1 MPDGESPQGRLNGG
15 MTGAEFAELTASV
28 LVAGQL
34 HLKRGPKPP
43 GGVPVTSTERSRKSR
58 APKNAARLRDIA
70 VLDLETDPFDNA
82 ARSPV
87 FPFVAELYSDQFGSI
102 VIWDDDHE
110 SLMLKVAREIEVLPG
125 SFTIYAHNGGKF
137 DFMFLVRHLRGVV
150 KFKGRA
156 IMAAKLGNHE
166 LRDSLHLLPERL
178 AAWKKE
184 HFDYSKMRK
193 NRRHK
198 YRQEILKYL
207 HSDCIY
213 LFSMVRRFIDE
224 FGLKISIGQAATA
237 ELRKHYKLA
246 HIKPTMD
253 AALRPYFFG
262 GRVECISGRGIFDAK
277 PWQKPFKLYDV
288 NSMYPFVMASFK
300 HPTGAEYLWRRGLP
314 GPDTFFI
321 DLTARNYGALVARGE
336 QGEASAEIERG
347 RFKTTIWEYNEAIKN
362 DLLDDIEI
370 HWCIDNRESSDFSK
384 FIVPMY
390 ARRQQTKP
398 IMRRLKDA
406 GQENST
412 EYEETKKE
420 DLLLKYLLNNS
431 WGKQAQN
438 PENFKEYYYTD
449 AGKKPP
455 GEWFDF
461 MLSADDAIKHKYG
474 FPVERCETFE
484 IWCRPSP
491 GRTYNNVGT
500 GASITGA
507 ARAVLMHARQ
517 VAIDPI
523 YCDTDSLICRDL
535 PGLDLE
541 GSRLGAWD
549 LEETFDEVI
558 ITGKKQYACKIA
570 GKDDCAEGRLKVR
583 CKGADLRVVPLTR
596 DGQPDP
602 DATPEQWR
610 AANAA
615 TWAKFGAILDGQII
629 EQINKAPT
637 MTKTGE
643 QHYIT
648 RRIRATALLR
658 SPRFQRLNTARL
670 RA

>member
-1 MPDGESPQGRLNGG
+1 MS
-15 MTGAEFAELTASV
+15 GATTDLEFAELTALV
-28 LVAGQL
+28 LTEGRAP
-34 HLKRGPKPP
+34 LKRGPKPQS
-43 GGVPVTSTERSRKSR
+43 GVAMSSAERSRKSR
-58 APKNAARLRDIA
+58 APKNAARLKNIA
-70 VLDLETDPFDNA
+70 VLDMETDPFDNIE
-82 ARSPV
+82 RGEIH
-87 FPFVAELYSDQFGSI
+87 PFCAELYSDQFGSI
-102 VIWDDDHE
+102 VIWEENADA
-110 SLMLKVAREIEVLPG
+110 LIQKIAREIEALPG
-125 SFTIYAHNGGKF
+125 EYTIYAHNGGKF
-137 DFMFLVRHLRGVV
+137 DFMFLVRHLRGTV

-156 IMAAKLGNHE
+156 IMAARIGNHE

-184 HFDYSKMRK
+184 HFDYSKMK
-193 NRRHK
+193 KSRR
-198 YRQEILKYL
+198 RQFKDEILKYL

-262 GRVECISGRGIFDAK
+262 GRVECIAGRGIFDRGHRD
-277 PWQKPFKLYDV
+277 QTYKLYDV
-288 NSMYPFVMASFK
+288 NSMYPFVMANFK
-300 HPTGAEYLWRRGLP
+300 HPTGAEYLWRRGVP
-314 GPDTFFI
+314 GPDTFFV
-321 DLTARNYGALVARGE
+321 DLTARNFGALVSRGDL
-336 QGEASAEIERG
+336 GEASAELERG
-347 RFKTTIWEYNEAIKN
+347 RFKTTIWEYNEALKH
-362 DLLDDIEI
+362 DLLEDVEI
-370 HWCIDNRESSDFSK
+370 HWCIDNPQSSDFSK

-390 ARRQQTKP
+390 GRRQQTKP
-398 IMRRLKDA
+398 IMRRLKEA

-449 AGKKPP
+449 AGQKPP
-455 GEWFDF
+455 NEWFEF
-461 MLSADDAIKHKYG
+461 MDTAGADIIHKYG

-491 GRTYNNVGT
+491 GRRYNNVGT

-507 ARAVLMHARQ
+507 ARAVLMGARQ
-517 VAIDPI
+517 IAIDPI
-523 YCDTDSLICRDL
+523 YCDTDSLICRAL
-535 PGLDLE
+535 PGLDLD

-558 ITGKKQYACKIA
+558 ITGKKQYACKVA
-570 GKDDCAEGRLKVR
+570 GKTDGQEGRLKVR
-583 CKGADLRVVPLTR
+583 CKGADLRIIPLNR
-596 DGQPDP
+596 DGQPEAR
-602 DATPEQWR
+602 ATAAQWQ

-615 TWAKFGAILDGQII
+615 TWRKFEDLLDGQII

-643 QHYIT
+643 QYYIT
-648 RRIRATALLR
+648 RRIRATAPFRSTRFLKRNLR
-658 SPRFQRLNTARL
+658 